1 VVVVGDVDER
11 ERERGVVVVFVN
23 GVHAQ
28 FLIED
33 LATQPHTGTDT
44 SKSFW
49 RWKL

>member
-33 LATQPHTGTDT
+33 LALSPTGTDT